1 MVGLLVFV
9 VGYVLGAN
17 GGESAASRSPTVS
30 SSAASA
36 RSTVS
41 RSPAASASSTPEAA
55 GDELADGKY
64 FVQLNDLRGGEDGP
78 LLIRYD
84 LAYFY
89 TGGQANQIAASRGD
103 ETPVPDD
110 TYIVNDNPKLRFAP
124 LAEDFTVRY
133 IPEGSGSAKT
143 VAAPQEAGVHFSGH
157 SGPADPAV
165 ALSDARADCAN
176 HVRGFAHTT
185 HWRSMAAAR
194 VASGSLVGVAHLGG
208 RLGPYAPCGTADCQG
223 RSAWRRG
230 CGPRHWRGRGA
241 GTQARRRRRQDR

>member
-1 MVGLLVFV
+1 MSEGRHAEGEQRRRRRNAIVVTAIVVGLPVFV

-36 RSTVS
+36 RSMVS

-143 VAAPQEAGVHFSGH
+143 VAAPQDRFIAWLHQTEQTDFQPKDITYWRITIDGGKV
-157 SGPADPAV
+157 
-165 ALSDARADCAN
+165 
-176 HVRGFAHTT
+176 TT
-185 HWRSMAAAR
+185 IEQQY
-194 VASGSLVGVAHLGG
+194 L
-208 RLGPYAPCGTADCQG
+208 P
-223 RSAWRRG
+223 
-230 CGPRHWRGRGA
+230 
-241 GTQARRRRRQDR
+241 

>member
-1 MVGLLVFV
+1 MSEGRHAEGEQRRRRRNAIVVTAIVVGLPVFV

-36 RSTVS
+36 RSMVS

-103 ETPVPDD
+103 DGNRPGRD
-110 TYIVNDNPKLRFAP
+110 
-124 LAEDFTVRY
+124 
-133 IPEGSGSAKT
+133 
-143 VAAPQEAGVHFSGH
+143 
-157 SGPADPAV
+157 GPAPGGGTAPAQRCR
-165 ALSDARADCAN
+165 LQ
-176 HVRGFAHTT
+176 
-185 HWRSMAAAR
+185 
-194 VASGSLVGVAHLGG
+194 GG
-208 RLGPYAPCGTADCQG
+208 RRVRAVG
-223 RSAWRRG
+223 
-230 CGPRHWRGRGA
+230 
-241 GTQARRRRRQDR
+241 